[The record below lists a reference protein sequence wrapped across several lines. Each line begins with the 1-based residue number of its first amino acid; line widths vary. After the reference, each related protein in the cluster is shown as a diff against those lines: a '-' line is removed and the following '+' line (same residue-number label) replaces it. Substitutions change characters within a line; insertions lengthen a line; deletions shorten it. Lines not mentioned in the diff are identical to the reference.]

1 MKYHIKKT
9 KDNFPLNEEHAI
21 ELAKKQ
27 LGKTGYFAAIYG
39 KNVNGK
45 KEFHTPILV
54 SESTL
59 RSAKNELLNED
70 PNSALYAVYREHLD
84 DAPTY
89 EVEYR
94 GGEAYLDLP
103 DEEVSNFIKGKMQEI
118 IDNPRLYQKYKY
130 ELEDLFE
137 EDLQRYVDEQFYQKG
152 RGEVYKDSKISYSDL
167 YNELFDIFDKK
178 GLDIDP
184 AENHNEGGKNVF
196 LVFGK
201 NDKDDRLEDIK
212 ECLKYIKKY
221 NLWYQFEEVFGW
233 EEFGEPIRAWK
244 IYIRKN
250 SDTTDDS
257 FKGYSHDEVIL
268 TYEDLELELTGRQ
281 LYAASMEGPAE
292 YEDFEVTEDYEYE
305 VDPDDVEECLFNIL
319 KDKYKEK
326 TDEDI
331 EKIIDENW
339 DTLVE
344 QYEDDLKD
352 HFEESAKEQATEY
365 YQRKYDEGYYDDYE

>member
-103 DEEVSNFIKGKMQEI
+103 DEEVANFIKGKMQEI

-152 RGEVYKDSKISYSDL
+152 RGEVYKDSK
-167 YNELFDIFDKK
+167 N
-178 GLDIDP
+178 
-184 AENHNEGGKNVF
+184 NHPSIVLN
-196 LVFGK
+196 
-201 NDKDDRLEDIK
+201 
-212 ECLKYIKKY
+212 
-221 NLWYQFEEVFGW
+221 
-233 EEFGEPIRAWK
+233 
-244 IYIRKN
+244 
-250 SDTTDDS
+250 
-257 FKGYSHDEVIL
+257 
-268 TYEDLELELTGRQ
+268 YEDLELELTGD
-281 LYAASMEGPAE
+281 LVSHKSMESPAE
-292 YEDFEVTEDYEYE
+292 YEDFETTEDYEYE
-305 VDPDDVEECLFNIL
+305 VDPDDVEEALYNIL
-319 KDKYKEK
+319 SEKYKDKS
-326 TDEDI
+326 DEEID
-331 EKIIDENW
+331 KFIDENYEN
-339 DTLVE
+339 LAE
-344 QYEDDLKD
+344 QYEEELKKYFRD
-352 HFEESAKEQATEY
+352 KAIEEATEY
-365 YQRKYDEGYYDDYE
+365 YQEKFNNGDYE

>member
-27 LGKTGYFAAIYG
+27 LAKTGYFAAIYG

-54 SESTL
+54 SESSL

-70 PNSALYAVYREHLD
+70 PNSALYAVYREHID

-152 RGEVYKDSKISYSDL
+152 RGEVYKDSK
-167 YNELFDIFDKK
+167 
-178 GLDIDP
+178 
-184 AENHNEGGKNVF
+184 
-196 LVFGK
+196 
-201 NDKDDRLEDIK
+201 NDHPSIVL
-212 ECLKYIKKY
+212 
-221 NLWYQFEEVFGW
+221 N
-233 EEFGEPIRAWK
+233 
-244 IYIRKN
+244 
-250 SDTTDDS
+250 
-257 FKGYSHDEVIL
+257 
-268 TYEDLELELTGRQ
+268 YEDLELELTGDL
-281 LYAASMEGPAE
+281 LYHESMEGPAE
-292 YEDFEVTEDYEYE
+292 YDDFETTEDYEYE
-305 VDPDDVEECLFNIL
+305 VDPDDVEEALYNIL
-319 KDKYKEK
+319 KEKYKDK
-326 TDEDI
+326 SDEEID
-331 EKIIDENW
+331 KFIDENYENL
-339 DTLVE
+339 TE

-352 HFEESAKEQATEY
+352 YFRDKAIDKATEY
-365 YQRKYDEGYYDDYE
+365 YQEKLNNGDYDDYE

>member
-70 PNSALYAVYREHLD
+70 PNPALYAVYREHLD

-103 DEEVSNFIKGKMQEI
+103 DEEVANFIKGKMQEI

-152 RGEVYKDSKISYSDL
+152 RGEVYKDSKNTHPSIVL
-167 YNELFDIFDKK
+167 N
-178 GLDIDP
+178 
-184 AENHNEGGKNVF
+184 
-196 LVFGK
+196 
-201 NDKDDRLEDIK
+201 
-212 ECLKYIKKY
+212 
-221 NLWYQFEEVFGW
+221 
-233 EEFGEPIRAWK
+233 
-244 IYIRKN
+244 
-250 SDTTDDS
+250 
-257 FKGYSHDEVIL
+257 
-268 TYEDLELELTGRQ
+268 YEDLELELSGD
-281 LYAASMEGPAE
+281 LVSHESIDGPAE
-292 YEDFEVTEDYEYE
+292 YEDFETTEDYEYE
-305 VDPDDVEECLFNIL
+305 VDPDDVEEALYNIL
-319 KDKYKEK
+319 SEKYKDKS
-326 TDEDI
+326 DEEID
-331 EKIIDENW
+331 KFIDENYEN
-339 DTLVE
+339 LAE
-344 QYEDDLKD
+344 QYEEELKKYFRD
-352 HFEESAKEQATEY
+352 KAIDEATEY
-365 YQRKYDEGYYDDYE
+365 YQEKLNNGDYE